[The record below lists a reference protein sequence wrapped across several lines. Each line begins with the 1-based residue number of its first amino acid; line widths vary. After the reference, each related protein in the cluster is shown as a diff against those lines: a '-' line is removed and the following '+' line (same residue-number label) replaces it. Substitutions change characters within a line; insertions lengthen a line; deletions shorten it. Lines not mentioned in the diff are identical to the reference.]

1 MTDLSLTRIVGTRA
15 ARLTLTVT
23 VLTITLAVVI
33 CGSAAA
39 GQFSIAPSEILMSLS
54 RRLSIASADDSQRL
68 VDGVLWNVRFPRI
81 FLGLIVGAALGVA
94 GTVMQGVFGNPLA
107 EPGVIGVS
115 AGCAVGACTVIVFG
129 LNFLTIATVPFAAFA
144 SGLITTFAVYLL
156 SRSTGRTRVLTLV
169 LTGIAVNAVAS
180 ALITLLIFVADTRNR
195 EQIVFWQLGSLNG
208 ATWFA
213 VATTAPLFLLGLT
226 FALASARKLDLLAL
240 GERQARHVGVDVER
254 LRVVS
259 IVCVAVLTAAAVAYA
274 GIISFV
280 GLIVPHLL
288 RLLVGPS
295 HRALVPL
302 SALGG
307 ALLISLADV
316 LARTVV
322 PFADLPIGMFT
333 ALVGGPL
340 FFILMRRSL
349 RLVPSEQ

>member
-1 MTDLSLTRIVGTRA
+1 VTDLSVTRIAATRT
-15 ARLTLTVT
+15 ARLTLTVS
-23 VLTITLAVVI
+23 VLAITLAIVV
-33 CGSAAA
+33 CVSATA
-39 GQFSIAPSEILMSLS
+39 GQFSIAPSEVFS
-54 RRLSIASADDSQRL
+54 SIARRVGIAAADDSHRL
-68 VDGVLWNVRFPRI
+68 VDGALWNVRFPRI
-81 FLGLIVGAALGVA
+81 LLGLVVGAALGVA

-115 AGCAVGACTVIVFG
+115 AGCAVGACTAIVFG
-129 LNFLTIATVPFAAFA
+129 LNFFSIATVPFAAFA

-156 SRSTGRTRVLTLV
+156 SRATGRTRVLTLV

-180 ALITLLIFVADTRNR
+180 AIITLFIFVADSRNR

-213 VATTAPLFLLGLT
+213 VATTAPLFVVGLAIT
-226 FALASARKLDLLAL
+226 LASTRKLDLLAL

-254 LRVVS
+254 LRVIS
-259 IVCVAVLTAAAVAYA
+259 IVSVAILTAAAVAYA

-307 ALLISLADV
+307 ALLISIADV
-316 LARTVV
+316 FARTLI

-340 FFILMRRSL
+340 FFLLMRRSL
-349 RLVPSEQ
+349 RSGAGDQ

>member
-1 MTDLSLTRIVGTRA
+1 MTDLSVTRITGTRTT
-15 ARLTLTVT
+15 RLTLAAS
-23 VLTITLAVVI
+23 VLTIALVVVV
-33 CGSAAA
+33 CVSAGA
-39 GQFSIAPSEILMSLS
+39 GQFSIAPSEVLS
-54 RRLSIASADDSQRL
+54 SIARRVGIAAADDSHRL
-68 VDGVLWNVRFPRI
+68 VDGALWNVRFPRI
-81 FLGLIVGAALGVA
+81 LLGLVVGAALGVA

-115 AGCAVGACTVIVFG
+115 AGCAVGASTAIVFG
-129 LNFLTIATVPFAAFA
+129 LNFFSIATVPFAAFA

-156 SRSTGRTRVLTLV
+156 SRATGRTRVLTLV

-180 ALITLLIFVADTRNR
+180 AIITLFIFVADSRNR

-213 VATTAPLFLLGLT
+213 VATTAPLFVVGLAIT
-226 FALASARKLDLLAL
+226 LASTRKLDLLAL

-254 LRVVS
+254 LRVIS
-259 IVCVAVLTAAAVAYA
+259 IVCVAILTAAAVAYA

-307 ALLISLADV
+307 ALLISIADV
-316 LARTVV
+316 FARTLI

-340 FFILMRRSL
+340 FFLLMRRSL
-349 RLVPSEQ
+349 RLGAGDQ